1 MPSIPSPDL
10 ALYRAGQPHVR
21 RFLSVVPRAPVYT
34 ALVSAI
40 QVDPITGGIHAIDF
54 TAGSG
59 TLADALPG
67 FTLDIGTT
75 AGSRDIGLLRLRKAP
90 IAGTFYVGETPPGA
104 CAVQIGHHLTVRR
117 ERRPWSVTPRLVES
131 GSPFADSFT
140 WYADY
145 DIAYS
150 DQNDAIQPHA
160 NITADAAG
168 NPVRPAGFLDAGQP
182 YRTVTLS
189 AAASVALAHGAS
201 VTGYLWNVA
210 DGTIVVGTAASASIT
225 VRFPA
230 GFRYIALTVTDSNGK
245 TQTRH
250 LPIWAHDSAYP
261 PLTAFHVIRDIRSV
275 SSARDSGR
283 AMTIRGFGADGTWS
297 AAAFPA
303 GAALCYWEDCAYG
316 ESAAP
321 APASQTDSMLGW
333 ALSDAE
339 TLKIADRTVY
349 QVEIGGLAAWLAR
362 FPMPPH
368 TLRGLN
374 AASASWD
381 AMRRLTAVR
390 AAHYALRLYSN
401 ALTLAN
407 FHPSGAADEAESFTF
422 AADSVWDAVRQAAS
436 AGRVGAAGC
445 DSLSGLWIRCDFAHL
460 DAADRPSRPVTLALT
475 AADWRD
481 DDGLTV
487 ETAYARQIGTVEGRG
502 VSWNGIDAPAQFA
515 SRAPGRVPADGAD
528 MARLPP
534 QILPSDG
541 AGGVLNALVGH
552 QLASVNAAD
561 LTIRLIHPIDALEPA
576 WNEPVTLAWAGGGQ
590 RGVNVSA
597 QPYLVRRVEIAH
609 ATDSDQPPKII
620 RWTLHPAPLG
630 QPGESIPLTTTASRP
645 PIPPRPPSPPGGLGA
660 NTSRLALFLSDN
672 TLRRTA
678 NFGAASPTWTSLNLT
693 ALSGWGGGT
702 LQDFT
707 VDAFSPA
714 YLGTGAGVNG
724 WLLTTTRVQRITDIF
739 GSPALGTA
747 TALGGSPIFRQMQFE
762 RGVPNWGII
771 VWSQYAVGVRLVY
784 TTDGATWTAPSL
796 PSAFNNYANNPTY
809 GVRPGLWLDPHLAG
823 HAVVTLY
830 TNIAVDA
837 ASTTAAYETF
847 DYGATWSAKA
857 SPTIN
862 PNNWTAGTIIAAFQ
876 DTAAARFFYGRTNL
890 SGGAPFPHRF
900 YRNATDISPVVSGTA
915 YGITPQ
921 NESIWRR
928 AAICDV
934 DQQTA
939 ILVGTPVTSSVV
951 SGVFRTRNALASAPA
966 WEAIIAPSGSVPYR
980 GVYIAGGD
988 PNVWFLFGING
999 AIAHVTDG
1007 ATVRSKKGNLTT
1019 SAAVVGLCGG

>member
-1 MPSIPSPDL
+1 MPSISAPDL
-10 ALYRAGQPHVR
+10 AIYRAGQPHVR
-21 RFLSVVPRAPVYT
+21 RFLSVVPRTAVYS
-34 ALVSAI
+34 AVVSAV
-40 QVDPITGGIHAIDF
+40 QTDPDTGGIHAIDF
-54 TAGSG
+54 TGGSG

-67 FTLDIGTT
+67 FTLDIGSS
-75 AGSRDIGLLRLRKAP
+75 AGARDVGMLRLRKAP
-90 IAGTFYVGETPPGA
+90 VAGRFFVGETPPGA
-104 CAVQIGHHLTVRR
+104 CAVQIGHHLTARR
-117 ERRPWSVTPRLVES
+117 ERRPWGVLPRLVES
-131 GSPFADSFT
+131 GSPFADTFT

-145 DIAYS
+145 DSAYT
-150 DQNDAIQPHA
+150 DQNDAVQPHA
-160 NITADAAG
+160 NISADAAG
-168 NPVRPAGFLDAGQP
+168 NPVRPAGFVDAGQP

-189 AAASVALAHGAS
+189 AVGSVVLAHGAA
-201 VTGYLWNVA
+201 VTGYLWDVG
-210 DGTIVVGTAASASIT
+210 DGTITAGTATSAAVT

-245 TQTRH
+245 SHTRF
-250 LPIWAHDSAYP
+250 LPIWAHDGAYP
-261 PLTAFHVIRDIRSV
+261 PLMAFQVVNDVRAAD
-275 SSARDSGR
+275 AGR
-283 AMTIRGFGADGTWS
+283 VMTIRGFGADGTWS

-303 GAALCYWEDCAYG
+303 GAAVCYWEDCAYG
-316 ESAAP
+316 GSGTS
-321 APASQTDSMLGW
+321 APASQTDSLLGW
-333 ALSDAE
+333 AMADAE

-362 FPMPPH
+362 TPMPPH

-390 AAHYALRLYSN
+390 AAHYALRLYAN

-422 AADSVWDAVRQAAS
+422 AAESVWDAVKQAAS

-445 DSLSGLWIRCDFAHL
+445 DSLGGIWIRRDYAHL
-460 DAADRPSRPVTLALT
+460 NAGDRAARPVTVALT

-481 DDGLTV
+481 EDGLTV
-487 ETAYARQIGTVEGRG
+487 ETAYVRRVGTVKGRG
-502 VSWNGIDAPAQFA
+502 AAWNGIDAPALYA
-515 SRAPGRVPADGAD
+515 ARAPGRIAADGAAA
-528 MARLPP
+528 ARLPA

-541 AGGVLNALVGH
+541 AQTVLNALAGH
-552 QLASVNAAD
+552 HLAAVNAAD
-561 LTIRLIHPIDALEPA
+561 LTIRLTHPIDALEPA

-590 RGVNVSA
+590 RGTTLSA
-597 QPYLVRRVEIAH
+597 GTYLVERVEIAH
-609 ATDSDQPPKII
+609 GTAADQPPKVV
-620 RWTLHPAPLG
+620 RWRLRAALLG
-630 QPGESIPLTTTASRP
+630 QPGESIPVTTPTVRP

-660 NTSRLALFLSDN
+660 NTGRIALFLSDN
-672 TLRRTA
+672 TLRRTV
-678 NFGAASPTWTSLNLT
+678 NFSAASPTWTSLNLT
-693 ALSGWGGGT
+693 TLSGWGAGT

-714 YLGTGAGVNG
+714 YVGTGTQVNG

-747 TALGGSPIFRQMQFE
+747 VALAGSPFFRQMQFE
-762 RGVPNWGII
+762 RGVQNWGMIA
-771 VWSQYAVGVRLVY
+771 WSQYAVGVRLVY
-784 TTDGATWTAPSL
+784 TTDGATWTAPTL

-823 HAVVTLY
+823 HAVVTIY

-837 ASTTAAYETF
+837 GSTTAAYETF
-847 DYGATWSAKA
+847 DYGATWSAKS

-862 PNNWTAGTIIAAFQ
+862 PNNWLAGTLIVPFQ

-900 YRNATDISPVVSGTA
+900 YRNGTDISPVVSGTA
-915 YGITPQ
+915 YGLTPQ

-928 AAICDV
+928 GAICDV
-934 DQQTA
+934 DQNTA
-939 ILVGTPVTSSVV
+939 VLVGTPVTNSAVF
-951 SGVFRTRNALASAPA
+951 GVFRTRSALASAPA
-966 WEAIIAPSGSVPYR
+966 WETVIAPSSSVPYR

-988 PNVWFLFGING
+988 PDVWFLFGING
-999 AIAHVTDG
+999 AIAQVTDG
-1007 ATVRSKKGNLTT
+1007 ATVRSKKGSMTT
-1019 SAAVVGLCGG
+1019 SATVVGLCGG